1 MKFKRTIASILAA
14 TFSLTLIG
22 QSAPKTFAEG
32 TPEITTE
39 QKLDSKTQEELNQE
53 VKKLDEQG
61 KLDELKEKIKK
72 IENEVTDLKK
82 ETRWS
87 FKKGINAIKNSV
99 TSFVI
104 FFISTTVLNI
114 FNDTLLNPK
123 LLEEEKDIDEVLL
136 NNIKSKKYQY
146 LIKSLFST
154 SMVAVYR
161 FTYA

>member
-14 TFSLTLIG
+14 TFSLTLMG
-22 QSAPKTFAEG
+22 SSAPRTFAEG

-82 ETRWS
+82 ETGWS
-87 FKKGINAIKNSV
+87 FKKGINAIKKSANNIV
-99 TSFVI
+99 L
-104 FFISTTVLNI
+104 FFISLFYIYVLS
-114 FNDTLLNPK
+114 DTLNNYLNTDGK
-123 LLEEEKDIDEVLL
+123 GFVDVLRDT
-136 NNIKSKKYQY
+136 ISKNKYTY
-146 LIKSLFST
+146 LISSCTKAAFLSL
-154 SMVAVYR
+154 YR
-161 FTYA
+161 FAYA